1 MRTHNP
7 LWPSVSFQT
16 LFVILMFH
24 HHKSLC
30 HCFVSLPPPRPFRVI
45 LYLKQK
51 VCDTFV
57 PTACGQH
64 EGCESFGGGGIY
76 IHTGLQQ
83 QICNVVVT
91 NVGRIHKWG
100 PSSNVLT
107 IQVHFTPE
115 STHSYVNK
123 LWNILARVEILV
135 LRGPHF
141 LMHSATTSY
150 WPMEQAVWRSR
161 GTSSSSAR
169 SRESPSH
176 RERLAPSCSDSLA
189 SSLNS
194 DIFTLFSWE
203 TETP

>member
-100 PSSNVLT
+100 PSSNVLA

-141 LMHSATTSY
+141 LMHSATMSY
-150 WPMEQAVWRSR
+150 WPMEQAV
-161 GTSSSSAR
+161 
-169 SRESPSH
+169 
-176 RERLAPSCSDSLA
+176 
-189 SSLNS
+189 
-194 DIFTLFSWE
+194 
-203 TETP
+203 